1 MLTLQTILA
10 DETVGNSDINLFRVA
25 AALHYI
31 QSCDF
36 TIVVAAIDR
45 VETCPDFR
53 ALYRDAYRRRRSKSA
68 ILVITRSDDLNI
80 KITSDI
86 QYTSQDEEKLG
97 SIDAKKIALEEAIK
111 SNRVVIEQNRMQ
123 GKARLNMGIK

>member
-1 MLTLQTILA
+1 
-10 DETVGNSDINLFRVA
+10 
-25 AALHYI
+25 
-31 QSCDF
+31 
-36 TIVVAAIDR
+36 
-45 VETCPDFR
+45 
-53 ALYRDAYRRRRSKSA
+53 
-68 ILVITRSDDLNI
+68 LNI

-123 GKARLNMGIK
+123 GKARLNMGIKEQIIRLQYVHY